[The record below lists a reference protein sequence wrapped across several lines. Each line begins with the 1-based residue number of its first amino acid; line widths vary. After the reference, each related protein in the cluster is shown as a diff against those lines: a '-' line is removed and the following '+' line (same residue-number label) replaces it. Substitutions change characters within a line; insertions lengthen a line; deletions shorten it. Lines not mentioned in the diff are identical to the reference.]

1 MKQEIKTPWIGKKS
15 PQRKQAEEEKE
26 LSTPVHINQEFSKI
40 IPPLTVSEKYNLHKS
55 LKKEGCRDPLV
66 IWNGTLIDGHNRY
79 KYCTEHTIRFKVVE
93 RHFADDDEAKLW
105 MIENQMA
112 RRNLNKTA
120 TLLLEHERKKI
131 IARQNKKKQISKL
144 KQFQNTGNQE
154 STVPPI
160 LGERSK
166 DREQETNRQLS
177 DATGIAHGT
186 IAKFNYIQ
194 KNAEDFDEGDLI
206 KQMCEETLDDEN
218 RKMTIARAYNKI
230 KQKERQEELRH
241 KGFPLNK
248 YEVIY
253 VDSKANNWDLVKR
266 HPVSEI
272 AKHNAILF
280 LWAISHEV
288 EQGLKMMEH
297 WNFKFDNCV
306 VWNFVEPE
314 ECRGVEITHD
324 ILLIGTRGAFYDFCP
339 HEKGVLLPGIHCKP
353 REEGQEKRARRN
365 ANCLNA
371 KLADLAG
378 VSTDKGFRY
387 KEILEHGTTEDIAEV
402 ELEKIAAGV
411 LYSCNST

>member
-1 MKQEIKTPWIGKKS
+1 MKEALNTSWVGKKP
-15 PQRKQAEEEKE
+15 PQRKQRDEEKE
-26 LSTPVHINQEFSKI
+26 LSTSIRINEEFSKI

-79 KYCTEHTIRFKVVE
+79 KYCTENNIPFKVVE
-93 RHFADDDEAKLW
+93 RHFSDDDEAKLW

-112 RRNLNKTA
+112 RRNLNKA
-120 TLLLEHERKKI
+120 AKLLLEDERKKI
-131 IARQNKKKQISKL
+131 IARQSKKKQ
-144 KQFQNTGNQE
+144 E
-154 STVPPI
+154 STHFKEGNKCFQKSLTIAPI
-160 LGERSK
+160 LGQPSK
-166 DREQETNRQLS
+166 DDKSGRTDRQLS

-186 IAKFNYIQ
+186 IAKFNYVQ
-194 KNAEDFDEGDLI
+194 KHAEDFDEGDLI
-206 KQMCEETLDDEN
+206 RQMCEETVDDEN

-280 LWAISHEV
+280 LWAIPHEV

-314 ECRGVEITHD
+314 ECRGVEVTHD
-324 ILLIGTRGAFYDFCP
+324 ILLIGAREAFHDFCP

-353 REEGQEKRARRN
+353 REEGQAKRPQEYKELIHKLYPTQVKVDLFGDEQSEGWEN
-365 ANCLNA
+365 YNQEENA
-371 KLADLAG
+371 KHLW
-378 VSTDKGFRY
+378 R
-387 KEILEHGTTEDIAEV
+387 
-402 ELEKIAAGV
+402 
-411 LYSCNST
+411 